1 MRTPPLPT
9 PSCHTVQVYSSAKS
23 LAMAR
28 PPYPL
33 MTLACPPLHAGHEV
47 MPRSRPR
54 GTPLTTTLPRGA
66 PDCLAGLVFITT
78 GTMETLT
85 ERELVDLVEGY
96 GGEVRGLSKYPT
108 KPHWDSCNYLIRGYN
123 GKYASSLQQ
132 REPMLSDKV
141 ERAKQEQRDYEAG
154 KRAQPLVILE
164 NEKAVFD
171 LIVRKS
177 GGAASAPAA
186 AAAGSSARTQNAP
199 PEHGI
204 VKTELWSLTDF
215 LQHVE
220 GGGGGRAA
228 SSSSTANSV
237 GCLEAKPKTLVVVH
251 GLHPGYAN
259 ARKSLYKETLEL
271 MQQVTATATATSTA
285 FTFPPPP
292 PPLPPS
298 DLLLPPP
305 ASPTRILSDAS
316 LPPDLSLAVRAALV
330 QQ

>member
-1 MRTPPLPT
+1 
-9 PSCHTVQVYSSAKS
+9 
-23 LAMAR
+23 
-28 PPYPL
+28 
-33 MTLACPPLHAGHEV
+33 
-47 MPRSRPR
+47 MPRSRPH

-78 GTMETLT
+78 GTMETLK

-96 GGEVRGLSKYPT
+96 GGEVRGLAKSPV
-108 KPHWDSCNYLIRGYN
+108 KPDWDCCTHLIRGYD
-123 GKYASSLQQ
+123 GGDETSLQQ
-132 REPMLSDKV
+132 GELIYSDKV
-141 ERAKQEQRDYEAG
+141 KKAEKKQSAYEAG

-164 NEKAVFD
+164 NEKDVFG
-171 LIVRKS
+171 LIVRKT
-177 GGAASAPAA
+177 GGAASVPAA
-186 AAAGSSARTQNAP
+186 AAAAAAAARTHNAP

-204 VKTELWSLTDF
+204 VKTELWSLADF

-220 GGGGGRAA
+220 GGLGGGGVGGVGGAA

-237 GCLEAKPKTLVVVH
+237 GCLDPKPKTLVVVH

>member
-1 MRTPPLPT
+1 M
-9 PSCHTVQVYSSAKS
+9 
-23 LAMAR
+23 
-28 PPYPL
+28 
-33 MTLACPPLHAGHEV
+33 
-47 MPRSRPR
+47 MPRSRPH

-78 GTMETLT
+78 GTMETLM

-96 GGEVRGLSKYPT
+96 GGEMRGLAKFPL
-108 KPHWDSCNYLIRGYN
+108 KPHWDRCNYLIRGYH
-123 GKYASSLQQ
+123 GRTTESLQQ
-132 REPMLSDKV
+132 GELMLGRKV
-141 ERAKQEQRDYEAG
+141 EEAVTRQSDYEAG

-164 NEKAVFD
+164 NEKDVFG
-171 LIVRKS
+171 LIVRKT
-177 GGAASAPAA
+177 GGAASVPAAA
-186 AAAGSSARTQNAP
+186 AAAGSSTRTHSAP

-204 VKTELWSLTDF
+204 VKTELWSLADF

-220 GGGGGRAA
+220 GGLGGGGVGGVGGAA

-237 GCLEAKPKTLVVVH
+237 GCLDPKPKTLVVVH

>member
-9 PSCHTVQVYSSAKS
+9 PSCHTVQVYSSAKY

-141 ERAKQEQRDYEAG
+141 KRAKEEQRDYEAG

-220 GGGGGRAA
+220 GGGGGGGGRAA

-251 GLHPGYAN
+251 GLHPGYAI
-259 ARKSLYKETLEL
+259 ARKLLYEETLKL
-271 MQQVTATATATSTA
+271 MQQATATATVASTA
-285 FTFPPPP
+285 FGFSATTSTTATS
-292 PPLPPS
+292 LS
-298 DLLLPPP
+298 DLLLPPL
-305 ASPTRILSDAS
+305 ASPTRPHPL
-316 LPPDLSLAVRAALV
+316 
-330 QQ
+330 

>member
-1 MRTPPLPT
+1 
-9 PSCHTVQVYSSAKS
+9 
-23 LAMAR
+23 
-28 PPYPL
+28 
-33 MTLACPPLHAGHEV
+33 

-78 GTMETLT
+78 GTMETLK

-96 GGEVRGLSKYPT
+96 GGEVRGLKTYPN
-108 KPHWDSCNYLIRGYN
+108 KKHWDSCNYLIRGYN
-123 GKYASSLQQ
+123 GKDASSLQQ
-132 REPMLSDKV
+132 REPVLSDKV
-141 ERAKQEQRDYEAG
+141 ERAKKEQRGYEAG
-154 KRAQPLVILE
+154 KRAQPLVIVE

-177 GGAASAPAA
+177 RGSASAPAA

-220 GGGGGRAA
+220 GGGGGGGGRAA

-251 GLHPGYAN
+251 GLHPGYAI
-259 ARKSLYKETLEL
+259 ARKLLYEETLKL
-271 MQQVTATATATSTA
+271 MQQATATATVTSTA
-285 FTFPPPP
+285 FVSSATTSTTATIRSAPAATSF
-292 PPLPPS
+292 S
-298 DLLLPPP
+298 NPP
-305 ASPTRILSDAS
+305 ASS
-316 LPPDLSLAVRAALV
+316 LTPPSPWPLVGSSRRSRAVV
-330 QQ
+330 SH